1 MKAIQR
7 RAEVMSS
14 GPSTSSGV
22 SKPAIPKYLK
32 KPKAVAP
39 IENRRK
45 VKRNAPCPCG
55 SGRKFKSC
63 HGR

>member
-1 MKAIQR
+1 
-7 RAEVMSS
+7 MSS

-55 SGRKFKSC
+55 SGRKFKLC